1 MKKRFIILVDFS
13 ASSAN
18 LLKYAYVW
26 SKEADA
32 ELLLLHQTVQS
43 APTFAE
49 RDIKLTINKHL
60 QEEALDKLK
69 ELVESLF
76 HPSTPVSYSVSE
88 IPITEMINKH
98 LTEEFENII
107 LLGIKKTS
115 LLKKIFIGSTA
126 IKIIDNINNITV
138 GIPSDIDHY
147 SHEKLFVAVSEQHP
161 FNLLAFNKYLEF
173 VSEGKTSITF
183 FHIAKINQ
191 HPQSLEKQLQD
202 LANMY
207 SNRFETAYIIFEGKN
222 SFEDIKQVINN
233 KIDEM
238 LIIQKG
244 SRLLTDQLF
253 RKFVINELVYEGKTP
268 LVILP

>member
-1 MKKRFIILVDFS
+1 MKKRFIILIDFS
-13 ASSAN
+13 ASSIN
-18 LLKYAYVW
+18 LLKYANEW
-26 SKEADA
+26 SKEANA
-32 ELLLLHQTVQS
+32 ELLLLHHTTQS

-49 RDIKLTINKHL
+49 RDTKAHINQHI
-60 QEEALDKLK
+60 QADALEKLK
-69 ELVESLF
+69 ELTIEII
-76 HPSTPVSYSVSE
+76 HPSTTVSYSVSE
-88 IPITEMINKH
+88 APLIRLLKKQLAED
-98 LTEEFENII
+98 FENII
-107 LLGIKKTS
+107 LLGIKETS
-115 LLKKIFIGSTA
+115 LLKKVIIGSTA
-126 IKIIDNINNITV
+126 IKVIDNINNITV
-138 GIPSDIDHY
+138 GIPVDIDHY

-183 FHIAKINQ
+183 FHIAKVNQ
-191 HPQSLEKQLQD
+191 HPQSLEKHLQD

-207 SNRFETAYIIFEGKN
+207 SSRFETSYAIFEGKN